1 MVKFWRSYRK
11 VRAERDQ
18 LREELRA
25 LRSDYQQIESQ
36 VASTPLL
43 LIWLDEQGRIRNIRD
58 GGAHIIEKPAKELTG
73 MSYGEAVDCIHNPQ
87 NDAGCGS
94 TPYCKDCPMW
104 NGIRRTLDGGSA
116 FHKEEIRQVFRRR
129 GSIYTMTFQ
138 VSSTLLD
145 QNNESMILIRM
156 WDITDRKAVEEELQE
171 LNHQL
176 MKTREMSEDGNRLK
190 ESFLSNM
197 SHEIRTPIN
206 GIMGFTQILLGRK
219 TDEQQTREYLEIIY
233 QQTGQLLE
241 NINDLIEISKAAS
254 NQLQIHA
261 TRFNVINLLHNLQQR
276 YKKKLEAGDGSSVSL
291 RLDLTDASDAVFI
304 RADQQKLRQ
313 VLEHLLDNAV
323 EFTFEGEIKLGFEIA
338 DGREFYFYVQD
349 TGIGIP
355 PGKQSEV
362 FESFRQVDEGLS
374 RQHQGSGLGLTLA
387 KHYVEIMGGCIGLH
401 SEEGKGSRFYFRIP
415 RHLGAGVSPEVPQA
429 KDEPVPRWDDK
440 TLLLVEDDP
449 SSQLYL
455 REALH
460 PTGAKVLLSETGGR
474 ALQLLEKVPQQADLV
489 LMDVRLPD
497 ISGLDV
503 IRKIR
508 EAGHHIP
515 IIAQTAHAMKNDRR
529 NCLQAGADDYIT
541 KPVAI
546 SNLLSTV
553 ARLIDGDSR

>member
-1 MVKFWRSYRK
+1 MLKFWRRYRM
-11 VRAERDQ
+11 VLAERDR
-18 LREELRA
+18 LGEELRA
-25 LRSDYQQIESQ
+25 LRNDYQQMESLY
-36 VASTPLL
+36 ANTPLI
-43 LIWLDEQGRIRNIRD
+43 LIWLDKEGHIRNIRD
-58 GGAHIIEKPAKELTG
+58 GGAHIIERPAEELIG
-73 MSYGEAVDCIHNPQ
+73 LSYGEAMDCIHYPH
-87 NDAGCGS
+87 DAGSCGS

-104 NGIRRTLDGGSA
+104 NMIRETLNRGSDIRGKEIQQVLRRGGSTCA
-116 FHKEEIRQVFRRR
+116 
-129 GSIYTMTFQ
+129 MTFQ
-138 VSSTLLD
+138 VSTTRLD
-145 QNNESMILIRM
+145 KNNESMVLMRIL
-156 WDITDRKAVEEELQE
+156 DITDRKAMEEELQKV
-171 LNHQL
+171 NHQL
-176 MKTREMSEDGNRLK
+176 MKTREMSQDGNRLK

-206 GIMGFTQILLGRK
+206 GIMGFTQILLERK

-233 QQTGQLLE
+233 QQTGKLLG

-254 NQLQIHA
+254 NQLQMQA
-261 TRFNVINLLHNLQQR
+261 TRFNVINLLHNLRQCYSR
-276 YKKKLEAGDGSSVSL
+276 KLEAGDEAAVSL
-291 RLDLTDASDAVFI
+291 KLDFPDTSDAVFI

-313 VLEHLLDNAV
+313 VLEHLLDNALK
-323 EFTFEGEIKLGFEIA
+323 FTFEGGIKLGFEIA
-338 DGREFYFYVQD
+338 DEREFHFYVQD

-355 PGKQSEV
+355 QGKQSEV
-362 FESFRQVDEGLS
+362 FDSFRQVDEGFS

-401 SEEGKGSRFYFRIP
+401 SEEGKGSCFYFRIP
-415 RHLGAGVSPEVPQA
+415 RHPEAGFSPEVP
-429 KDEPVPRWDDK
+429 KTMDEPVPSWDDR

-455 REALH
+455 REALD
-460 PTGAKVLLSETGGR
+460 PTGVKVLLSETGGH
-474 ALQLLEKVPQQADLV
+474 ALQLLEKVEQPDLV

-515 IIAQTAHAMKNDRR
+515 IIAQTAHAMDNDRR
-529 NCLQAGADDYIT
+529 KCLQAGADDYIT
-541 KPVAI
+541 KPVGI